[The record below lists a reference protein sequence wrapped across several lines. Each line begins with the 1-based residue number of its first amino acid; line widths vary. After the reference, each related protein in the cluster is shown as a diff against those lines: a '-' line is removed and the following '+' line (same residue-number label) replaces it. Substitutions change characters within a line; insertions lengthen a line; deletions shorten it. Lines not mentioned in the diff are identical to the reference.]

1 MKTYTVVVERDPGSS
16 LLVGYVPG
24 FPGAHSQAET
34 LDELQGNMREVIAM
48 LLEDGEPMME
58 GEFVG
63 TQLVSVAAWPWAP
76 FPFSHPR
83 R

>member
-1 MKTYTVVVERDPGSS
+1 MKEYTAIVEQDPENG
-16 LLVGYVPG
+16 LYVGYIPG

-34 LDELQGNMREVIAM
+34 LDELNTNLREVVEM

-63 TQLVSVAAWPWAP
+63 TLRISL
-76 FPFSHPR
+76 S
-83 R
+83 